1 MQLPLSSNSLSV
13 VVIVFTAY
21 LLLNS
26 ARAIEI
32 IGQISIVLI
41 SLISI
46 ATISDIEMMLRV
58 AVHFIQLGGQHYY
71 QHDD

>member
-13 VVIVFTAY
+13 VVIVCTAY

-46 ATISDIEMMLRV
+46 ATVSDIEMMLRV